1 MAWKHFGPSS
11 CGTMVKTEA
20 LGLYGV
26 GQAQGPQAWPGTF
39 LPCPPQLCSVYS
51 RRARLGVGTRPGQQ
65 MGSRLKG
72 LGEGRG
78 RPGNRPRT
86 QGKILGSWGEDPAS
100 GLAVPSGSQR
110 KSMVTLRTGG
120 TAASHRDSWRGA
132 QTGTVRTSGSYR
144 PCPVEMQ

>member
-20 LGLYGV
+20 PGLYGV

-39 LPCPPQLCSVYS
+39 LPCHPQLCSIYS

-65 MGSRLKG
+65 MRSRLK
-72 LGEGRG
+72 RG
-78 RPGNRPRT
+78 RNGGGPANRPRT
-86 QGKILGSWGEDPAS
+86 QGEILGSWGEGPAS

-110 KSMVTLRTGG
+110 KSVVTLRTGG
-120 TAASHRDSWRGA
+120 TAASHRGSWRGA
-132 QTGTVRTSGSYR
+132 QTGTVRMSGSCH